1 LTFKFARRFLVIF
14 IPPLLVMGLGVWMLF
29 NVGGLVSTA
38 VVVAGYLLLPLT
50 PVWAYPIIERMED
63 RLDRR

>member
-1 LTFKFARRFLVIF
+1 MKLFRRFLVIL
-14 IPPLLVMGLGVWMLF
+14 IPPLLVMGFGIWMLF
-29 NVGGLVSTA
+29 NVGGWIST
-38 VVVAGYLLLPLT
+38 VVMLTGYLLMPLA

>member
-1 LTFKFARRFLVIF
+1 MKLFRRFLIIF

-29 NVGGLVSTA
+29 NTA
-38 VVVAGYLLLPLT
+38 GWIATPVLLAGYLLLPLT

>member
-1 LTFKFARRFLVIF
+1 MKLFRRFLVVL
-14 IPPLLVMGLGVWMLF
+14 IPPLVTMAVGVWLLF
-29 NVGGLVSTA
+29 QGATLLGNILMIG
-38 VVVAGYLLLPLT
+38 GYLLLPLT